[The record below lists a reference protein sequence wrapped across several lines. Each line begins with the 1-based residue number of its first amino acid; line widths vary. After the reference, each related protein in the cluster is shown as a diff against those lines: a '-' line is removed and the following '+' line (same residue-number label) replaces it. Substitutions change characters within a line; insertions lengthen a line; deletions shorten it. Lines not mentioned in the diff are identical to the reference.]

1 MRKRMIGTIAA
12 LLLGMALCAGCGG
25 NEAVSQVDEPG
36 EERGQDAGDS
46 VDNVGTQ
53 DEEDIADNEITQDDK
68 DGADSGSPQDAG
80 SGINRGSVEM
90 AEYDE
95 EQLREGY
102 IDYSIDLLKESVTA
116 ETNSMISPLS
126 VMMALDMTAAGAKGS
141 TQEQITQ
148 LFCPGAEQAQ
158 IESYIN
164 DLMERYQADEDVELH
179 IANSIWIND
188 AFAEEIDPDYLTR
201 ANQVFD
207 AVAKTLTFDNAAA
220 EEINEWVDENTDGM
234 IDKLLDSVQPD
245 AVLYLLNATA
255 VEAPWAEPYEDGQV
269 WEDDFTDAS
278 GQTQSVDMMHG
289 TENEYFE
296 TEDAVGFLK
305 YYEGGEYG
313 FLAILPKEG
322 TTVEEYLSG
331 MTGEKYREFYDSR
344 TGEFEVYTMMPKF
357 TYEYELLM
365 NGVLYDLGV
374 RDAFDSSLADFSGIA
389 EPIEG
394 NLYIDKVLHK
404 TYIEV
409 GQYETRAAAVT
420 SITMLT
426 NACVPIEI
434 EYREVYLDRP
444 FVYAIIDTQTGA
456 PIFMGT
462 LQSVQ

>member
-1 MRKRMIGTIAA
+1 MKKRMIGTIVA

-25 NEAVSQVDEPG
+25 NEAVSQVEEPR
-36 EERGQDAGDS
+36 EERGQDAGAD
-46 VDNVGTQ
+46 VDNIGAQ
-53 DEEDIADNEITQDDK
+53 DGEDIADNEITQNDK
-68 DGADSGSPQDAG
+68 DGADSGSTQDAG
-80 SGINRGSVEM
+80 SSINRGSVEM

-126 VMMALDMTAAGAKGS
+126 VMMALDMAAAGAKGS
-141 TQEQITQ
+141 TQDQITQ
-148 LFCPGAEQAQ
+148 LFCPGAEQEQ

-164 DLMERYQADEDVELH
+164 DLMARYQADEDVELH

-234 IDKLLDSVQPD
+234 IDKLLDSVQSD
-245 AVLYLLNATA
+245 VVLYLLNATA

-278 GQTQSVDMMHG
+278 GQTQSVEMMHG

-305 YYEGGEYG
+305 YYEGGGYG

-344 TGEFEVYTMMPKF
+344 TEAFEVYTMMPKF

-365 NGVLYDLGV
+365 NGVLNTLGV
-374 RDAFDSSLADFSGIA
+374 KDAFDGGLADFSGIA
-389 EPIEG
+389 EPFGG

-420 SITMLT
+420 GIMMT
-426 NACVPIEI
+426 NDCAPIEM